1 MAPQRLVTRAFGL
14 VVLSAFG
21 VMLAIGML
29 LPVLPLYAEGP
40 LGVGDVGVGLAVA
53 AASPTALLLQPFAG
67 RYGDRI
73 GRQPLLVTGCLLFG
87 GTVLLYTFA
96 DSLALLVLLRLATGV
111 GEALMFVAT
120 ATIVND
126 LAPDGRTGEA
136 VSLYSLAIWGGL
148 AAGPLLGELILDGDR
163 YDAVWV
169 AAGISALLAAG
180 AALALRETRPVV
192 GDPPP
197 EAPPRRSI
205 IHPAARGPGA
215 VLLLTMIG
223 FAGFATF
230 VPLYA
235 RELGLAGAGAVFAVN
250 ALIVVAIRSIGRRI
264 PDRVGPRR
272 AGIASG
278 LLVTTGFVVIALAHS
293 TTGLFVGTAILSVG
307 QALAFPALMLYV
319 VGRAPAAER
328 SAAVGSF
335 TASAD
340 LGFAIGA
347 IGLGVVADSSGYRGV
362 FVGAACAAAVGLVM
376 LLRLAPARGRRAEVA
391 TGTE

>member
-1 MAPQRLVTRAFGL
+1 MVGSQRLVTRAFVL

-67 RYGDRI
+67 RYADRI
-73 GRQPLLVTGCLLFG
+73 GRQPLLVAGCLLFAV
-87 GTVLLYTFA
+87 TVLLYTVA
-96 DSLALLVLLRLATGV
+96 DSLWLLTLLRLATGV

-120 ATIVND
+120 ATVVND
-126 LAPDGRTGEA
+126 LAPEGRTGEA

-148 AAGPLLGELILDGDR
+148 AAGPLLGELILGGDR
-163 YDAVWV
+163 YDVVWV
-169 AAGISALLAAG
+169 AASLSALLATG
-180 AALALRETRPVV
+180 TALLLRETRPVSSE
-192 GDPPP
+192 PI
-197 EAPPRRSI
+197 EERPRRSI
-205 IHPAARGPGA
+205 IHPAARAPGA

-235 RELGLAGAGAVFAVN
+235 RDLGLSGAGAVFALN
-250 ALIVVAIRSIGRRI
+250 ALIVVAIRSVGRRI

-278 LLVTTGFVVIALAHS
+278 VLVTAGFLVIALGHS
-293 TTGLFVGTAILSVG
+293 TTGLYVGTAILSGG
-307 QALAFPALMLYV
+307 QALAFPALMLFV
-319 VGRAPAAER
+319 VARAPAAER

-347 IGLGVVADSSGYRGV
+347 IGLGVVADAGGYRGV
-362 FVGAACAAAVGLVM
+362 FVGAAVAAAIGLI
-376 LLRLAPARGRRAEVA
+376 LLTRLSPVRGRRPEVA
-391 TGTE
+391 VQTE